1 MWVSWGFVFFFL
13 LQLSPLCVRVCVGG
27 SSVTF
32 SRAAFFL
39 ASTKASAPFSLPPVN
54 LGLTGTGRLFP
65 IVVDEEVGGE
75 YCLPPNLTVSSGPL
89 AQDVLPPASVAPQAQ
104 EVFRRELF
112 GTAQAAFEVSAAPG
126 AVRTYV
132 AAFRAIAP

>member
-1 MWVSWGFVFFFL
+1 M
-13 LQLSPLCVRVCVGG
+13 
-27 SSVTF
+27 
-32 SRAAFFL
+32 
-39 ASTKASAPFSLPPVN
+39 N

-126 AVRTYV
+126 AVRTNV
-132 AAFRAIAP
+132 AAFRAIAPQVALKLGLQASRCAPPASCRRAG